1 MIFLSQFNFLAQP
14 ETPTGWGTRFPS
26 STGYNLGPAGL
37 LCSLSCP
44 PPQGRSLWGCLLS
57 SAEPGVDEG
66 VKEAAAPTAPTT
78 QGTGGPA
85 LARVVPLQVM
95 G

>member
-44 PPQGRSLWGCLLS
+44 PLQGRSLWGRLLS